1 MIWDTDQCRL
11 RYISTGE
18 PDSYPYL
25 RSNGN
30 ALAKVG
36 DIVHREPDPIFSSK
50 ELEYTGY
57 HLNGDGF
64 PSFAY
69 RIGDT
74 ELTETYAIKEGAV
87 VRSIKA
93 TPTLPAYELPKNN
106 SPSLNIETTQTENS
120 ITVTYFSK

>member
-18 PDSYPYL
+18 PDNYPYL

-87 VRSIKA
+87 FAASRRRQLYQLTNYPRT
-93 TPTLPAYELPKNN
+93 TPPHSTLRPLKPRTQLP
-106 SPSLNIETTQTENS
+106 
-120 ITVTYFSK
+120 